1 MMNADIETFKGL
13 LDSVYDGIYLLDL
26 NRHIIYWNDGAER
39 LIGFKQSEVLGK
51 TCADR
56 ILAHVNDQGE
66 DICREDCPVA
76 KTMKDG
82 NVRELE
88 VFLNHKEGHRIPVQ
102 MRVAP
107 LRDANR
113 QIIGAAEILSDNLS
127 NFSLKRQIDFLQK
140 QSLLDPLTNINNR
153 RALEMKLRSRID
165 SLNRY
170 GMQFG
175 ILFIDVDHFK
185 GINDGYG
192 HDIGDRILKMIAR
205 TLTNSLRPFDTIGRW
220 GGEEFVAIIETVDNM
235 TLSTIAERCRFLV
248 EQSKLPEEF
257 GAIHATV
264 SIGAVISQVE
274 DDMQTLLGK
283 ADRLMYRSKEFGRNC
298 VTTDL

>member
-76 KTMKDG
+76 KTMTDG